1 VVDTSTDFEVY
12 LNNTISSSPVVGA
25 TVTMEWNGTVSG
37 LTPTGV
43 PGWYTGS
50 VDVTGFV
57 IGVFPLTIRAV
68 TTNIQ
73 FIETNIDINIVP
85 IPTTIAAAD
94 GSIIRYV
101 FFGESLS
108 LLAVYNDT
116 YHDALIPGA
125 TVTFTLGSLSG
136 SFTDELNGSY
146 SVDIDVSSLASQSIY
161 LRMVATKDGYATAIK
176 SIVIT
181 ILPIPTEASATP
193 LLQSGYWGDTV
204 TYLFNFTDTQ
214 HDVLVVGANVLA
226 SWEGGDAIV
235 NHYPNGTYEV
245 TVLINVEN
253 PGLYDLVVRFD
264 LTNYTSRTYAAKL
277 EVYATPAEIQGPTL
291 YSVPINDATG
301 ILYNVVSLIDSSQIT
316 DIIGFAYSELG
327 DSELELWANGSYSL
341 NLPGDL
347 PYGTYSF
354 DIAFGTAKYTI
365 APLHLVVTVRPVDT
379 ELRYLNDTV
388 ITTPGTTFDVTITYY
403 DIDHLD
409 GISGADITVGDS
421 QDNIIYL
428 DDFTLD
434 EDGTYTLFF
443 RVEGIRTFTITITFE
458 KENYASQ
465 VLIFTVNSDFT
476 EAETFARTLTVA
488 GGSALILIAMLIVAY
503 VRVWSVPKQ
512 IRALNRMI
520 RALSKGRIPKPYGA
534 PSRLDATMEIVNEEA
549 DALKLSK
556 SASEI
561 TEYPIETTVPE
572 VNELL
577 EELAAITGLGEVEI
591 EAFRADLARM
601 KASERPGFLKEV
613 IDQEKARRA
622 DVLAKPPVGEPA
634 PEAVPLEQRPEELDD
649 LRQKLLK
656 KGMSIDEIDVILEE
670 AKSLSKAD
678 LDALLS
684 SLCIYLD

>member
-1 VVDTSTDFEVY
+1 MEDFDHGTLLEGAVIGADWTDMTGNSYQWVEVGDGIYELTVNTTGLVAQQYLITVTATKTFYQVAQAQVIVQPGAQIVEIILTQTTYYGDWGEMLNISFWIQEPFYFTYVEGFNSSLLWDSAIYYFTDAGTGFYHLLLDTSASDFGIHNPQITVTREFYQSRQKTFTLVISKAPGQILPFQSTYDAVVDTSTDFEVY

-277 EVYATPAEIQGPTL
+277 EV
-291 YSVPINDATG
+291 
-301 ILYNVVSLIDSSQIT
+301 
-316 DIIGFAYSELG
+316 
-327 DSELELWANGSYSL
+327 
-341 NLPGDL
+341 
-347 PYGTYSF
+347 
-354 DIAFGTAKYTI
+354 
-365 APLHLVVTVRPVDT
+365 
-379 ELRYLNDTV
+379 
-388 ITTPGTTFDVTITYY
+388 
-403 DIDHLD
+403 
-409 GISGADITVGDS
+409 
-421 QDNIIYL
+421 
-428 DDFTLD
+428 
-434 EDGTYTLFF
+434 
-443 RVEGIRTFTITITFE
+443 
-458 KENYASQ
+458 
-465 VLIFTVNSDFT
+465 
-476 EAETFARTLTVA
+476 
-488 GGSALILIAMLIVAY
+488 
-503 VRVWSVPKQ
+503 
-512 IRALNRMI
+512 
-520 RALSKGRIPKPYGA
+520 
-534 PSRLDATMEIVNEEA
+534 
-549 DALKLSK
+549 
-556 SASEI
+556 
-561 TEYPIETTVPE
+561 
-572 VNELL
+572 
-577 EELAAITGLGEVEI
+577 
-591 EAFRADLARM
+591 
-601 KASERPGFLKEV
+601 
-613 IDQEKARRA
+613 
-622 DVLAKPPVGEPA
+622 
-634 PEAVPLEQRPEELDD
+634 
-649 LRQKLLK
+649 
-656 KGMSIDEIDVILEE
+656 
-670 AKSLSKAD
+670 
-678 LDALLS
+678 
-684 SLCIYLD
+684 